1 MLPYIEMNFNEKPI
15 LFSQIKT
22 NEIQYPLNETF
33 LTYLSYAK
41 PTDPD
46 MRKAIKRMKGKESLF
61 SYRFIHD
68 DKPLW
73 TLTSKKRLV
82 VFNEKRYLNDL
93 EIIRGGSFPTD
104 YNFNG
109 NSIDYIV
116 GMSVPPIMMA
126 KIALQIYE
134 QWLSKL

>member
-1 MLPYIEMNFNEKPI
+1 MNYNWSLK
-15 LFSQIKT
+15 
-22 NEIQYPLNETF
+22 ETIF
-33 LTYLSYAK
+33 TKNS
-41 PTDPD
+41 
-46 MRKAIKRMKGKESLF
+46 G
-61 SYRFIHD
+61 
-68 DKPLW
+68 
-73 TLTSKKRLV
+73 KRLI